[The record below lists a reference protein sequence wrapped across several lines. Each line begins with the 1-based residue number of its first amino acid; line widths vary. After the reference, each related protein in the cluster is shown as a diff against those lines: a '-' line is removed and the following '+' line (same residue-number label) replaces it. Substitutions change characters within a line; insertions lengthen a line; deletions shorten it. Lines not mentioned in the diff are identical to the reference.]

1 MTRSYWAG
9 VLSALV
15 SALLLVAILVPL
27 GMGVLWSL
35 VDPSQSWSYPDM
47 FPPALSLHN
56 WGDVFRVTNVLGAV
70 QTSFLIA
77 PLATALA
84 FVLSLPTA
92 YLLGRCDFP
101 GREAAK
107 VVILLPIVLP
117 GMVVAL
123 FLSRFFYALG
133 LSQTLLGLVI
143 GHDFLGMPFMLR
155 ILTVSFEAIPQDVI
169 DAAENLGAGTLTLV
183 REVYIPLIMPG
194 LFAAAIFT
202 FITSL
207 EEFNLSFVIGT
218 PNFQTIPTILYGL
231 LGRHFIR
238 TDASVVSTLLLVPN
252 IVLLFIAERFLK
264 TEYLASAFGKM

>member
-9 VLSALV
+9 FLSALV

-123 FLSRFFYALG
+123 FLSRFF
-133 LSQTLLGLVI
+133 
-143 GHDFLGMPFMLR
+143 
-155 ILTVSFEAIPQDVI
+155 
-169 DAAENLGAGTLTLV
+169 
-183 REVYIPLIMPG
+183 
-194 LFAAAIFT
+194 
-202 FITSL
+202 
-207 EEFNLSFVIGT
+207 
-218 PNFQTIPTILYGL
+218 
-231 LGRHFIR
+231 
-238 TDASVVSTLLLVPN
+238 
-252 IVLLFIAERFLK
+252 
-264 TEYLASAFGKM
+264 